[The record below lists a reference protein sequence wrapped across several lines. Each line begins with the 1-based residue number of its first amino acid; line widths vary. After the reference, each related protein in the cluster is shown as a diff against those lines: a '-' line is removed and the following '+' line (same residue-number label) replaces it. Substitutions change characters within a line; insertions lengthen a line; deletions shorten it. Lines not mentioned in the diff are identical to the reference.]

1 MKLYKNEKNGFK
13 GNSKIE
19 DQFYSD
25 LHDKIAN
32 LLSREKKE
40 YNGTCYL
47 ADYSDRNIDEL
58 FHLLHFHVDKSK
70 KIVK

>member
-1 MKLYKNEKNGFK
+1 MKLDKNEKNGYK

-25 LHDKIAN
+25 LHDKISK

-47 ADYSDRNIDEL
+47 ADYSDRNID
-58 FHLLHFHVDKSK
+58 
-70 KIVK
+70 